1 MSICII
7 IDTFKYDDFIKKPEN
22 GILAFWR
29 CHAVYDA
36 IMTLK

>member
-22 GILAFWR
+22 RKRSGDVMRF
-29 CHAVYDA
+29 
-36 IMTLK
+36 MTPL